1 MENSK
6 RKSKK
11 ETLMKKKILFIT
23 TRNPYSGR
31 YSGDVIRS
39 AKIINLLKK
48 KYSLDVVYLNKERNI
63 SHKKKLISFNSPNLF
78 LKLKFCIISLFKL
91 KPLQMGLFYSRE
103 MKTYLNDNANS
114 YDCLFFNHIR
124 SAQYLPKN
132 YYGETIIEMGD
143 LYSENYHQTF
153 KSLNF
158 LNPVKYIYFFE
169 SFLVKRL
176 EEEIFNKFDKVI
188 LFSKNDIKKV
198 DIKFKHKIFLIG
210 ESVERVKNYYSFS
223 KKNYRILFVGNLNY
237 LPNFLACRNFIKNTI
252 PKLKKEIT
260 NFKFCIIGD
269 INKTR
274 KRLLTSNS
282 NVEILGS
289 IKNLKNYVKTAFCGI
304 ANLEIATGVQG
315 KVFTYMSHGL
325 PVICS
330 NKVSKNFGKSV
341 LSYDRDYEIIEKI
354 ISLKTNKSKSND
366 FSRKSLKFVKN
377 LTWKQVS
384 KNYLKLIKL

>member
-1 MENSK
+1 
-6 RKSKK
+6 
-11 ETLMKKKILFIT
+11 MKKKILFIT
-23 TRNPYSGR
+23 TRNPFSGR

-48 KYSLDVVYLNKERNI
+48 KYSLDIVCLDKDRNI

-78 LKLKFCIISLFKL
+78 SKLKFCLFSLLKL
-91 KPLQMGLFYSRE
+91 KPVQMGLFYSNQ
-103 MKTYLNDNANS
+103 MKTYLNDNANN
-114 YDCLFFNHIR
+114 YDYLFFNHIR
-124 SAQYLPKN
+124 SAQYLPEN

-143 LYSENYHQTF
+143 LYSENYRQTF

-169 SFLVKRL
+169 SFLVKRF
-176 EEEIFNKFDKVI
+176 EKEIFNKFDKVI
-188 LFSKNDIKKV
+188 LFSQNEVEKIDA
-198 DIKFKHKIFLIG
+198 KFKDKIFLIG

-223 KKNYRILFVGNLNY
+223 KKNYRILFVGNLKY
-237 LPNFLACRNFIKNTI
+237 LPNFLACRNFVRNII
-252 PKLKKEIT
+252 PKLKKKIT

-269 INKTR
+269 ISQTR
-274 KRLLTSNS
+274 KKLLSSNS
-282 NVEILGS
+282 NVEILGT
-289 IKNLKNYVKTAFCGI
+289 IKNLKNYVRTSFCGL

-330 NKVSKNFGKSV
+330 NKVSKNFGKNV
-341 LSYDRDYEIIEKI
+341 LSYDKDNEIIEKI
-354 ISLKTNKSKSND
+354 ISLKTNKSKSNN

-384 KNYLKLIKL
+384 ENYLKLIKL

>member
-1 MENSK
+1 
-6 RKSKK
+6 
-11 ETLMKKKILFIT
+11 MKKKILFIT
-23 TRNPYSGR
+23 TRNPFSGR

-48 KYSLDVVYLNKERNI
+48 KYSLDVVCLNKDRNI

-78 LKLKFCIISLFKL
+78 SKLKFCIFSLLKL
-91 KPLQMGLFYSRE
+91 KPVQMGLFYSNQ
-103 MKTYLNDNANS
+103 MKTYLNDNANN
-114 YDCLFFNHIR
+114 YDYLFFNHIR

-143 LYSENYHQTF
+143 LYSENYRQTF

-169 SFLVKRL
+169 SFLVKRF
-176 EEEIFNKFDKVI
+176 EKEIFNKFDKVI
-188 LFSKNDIKKV
+188 LFSQNEVKKI
-198 DIKFKHKIFLIG
+198 DAKFKDKIFLIG

-223 KKNYRILFVGNLNY
+223 KKNYRILFVGNLKY
-237 LPNFLACRNFIKNTI
+237 LPNFLACRNFIRNI
-252 PKLKKEIT
+252 MPKLKTKIT

-269 INKTR
+269 ISQTR
-274 KRLLTSNS
+274 KKLLLSNS
-282 NVEILGS
+282 NVEILGT
-289 IKNLKNYVKTAFCGI
+289 IKNLKNYIKTSFCGL

-330 NKVSKNFGKSV
+330 NKVSKNFGKNV
-341 LSYDRDYEIIEKI
+341 LSYAKDNDIIEKI
-354 ISLKTNKSKSND
+354 ISLKTNKSKSNN
-366 FSRKSLKFVKN
+366 FSKKSLKFVKN

>member
-1 MENSK
+1 
-6 RKSKK
+6 
-11 ETLMKKKILFIT
+11 MKKKILFIT
-23 TRNPYSGR
+23 TRNPFSGR

-48 KYSLDVVYLNKERNI
+48 KYSLDIVCLDKDRNI

-78 LKLKFCIISLFKL
+78 SKLKFCLFSLLKL
-91 KPLQMGLFYSRE
+91 KPVQMGLFYSNQMR
-103 MKTYLNDNANS
+103 TYLNDNANN
-114 YDCLFFNHIR
+114 YDYLFFNHIR

-143 LYSENYHQTF
+143 LYSENYRQTF

-169 SFLVKRL
+169 SFLVKRF
-176 EEEIFNKFDKVI
+176 EKEIFNKFDKVI
-188 LFSKNDIKKV
+188 LFSQNEVEKIDA
-198 DIKFKHKIFLIG
+198 KFKDKIFLIG

-223 KKNYRILFVGNLNY
+223 KKNYRILFVGNLKY
-237 LPNFLACRNFIKNTI
+237 LPNFLACRNFIRNI
-252 PKLKKEIT
+252 MPKLKKKIT

-269 INKTR
+269 ISQTR
-274 KRLLTSNS
+274 KKLLSSNS
-282 NVEILGS
+282 NVEILGT
-289 IKNLKNYVKTAFCGI
+289 IKNLKNYIKTSFCGLS
-304 ANLEIATGVQG
+304 NLEIATGVQG

-330 NKVSKNFGKSV
+330 NKVSKNFGKNV
-341 LSYDRDYEIIEKI
+341 LSYAKDNEIIEKI
-354 ISLKTNKSKSND
+354 ISLKTNKSKSNN

>member
-1 MENSK
+1 
-6 RKSKK
+6 
-11 ETLMKKKILFIT
+11 MKKKILFIT
-23 TRNPYSGR
+23 TRNPFSGR

-48 KYSLDVVYLNKERNI
+48 KYSLDIVCLDKDRNI

-78 LKLKFCIISLFKL
+78 SKLKFCLFSLLKL
-91 KPLQMGLFYSRE
+91 KPVQMGLFYSNQ
-103 MKTYLNDNANS
+103 MKTYLNDNANN
-114 YDCLFFNHIR
+114 YDYLFFNHIR

-169 SFLVKRL
+169 SFLVKRF
-176 EEEIFNKFDKVI
+176 EKEIFNKFDKVI
-188 LFSKNDIKKV
+188 LFSQNEVEKIDA
-198 DIKFKHKIFLIG
+198 KFKDKIFLIG

-223 KKNYRILFVGNLNY
+223 KKNYRILFVGNLKY
-237 LPNFLACRNFIKNTI
+237 LPNFLACRNFVRNIM
-252 PKLKKEIT
+252 PKLKKKIT

-269 INKTR
+269 ISQTR
-274 KRLLTSNS
+274 KKLLSSNS
-282 NVEILGS
+282 NVEILGT
-289 IKNLKNYVKTAFCGI
+289 IKNLKNYIKTSFCGL

-330 NKVSKNFGKSV
+330 NKVSKNFGKNV
-341 LSYDRDYEIIEKI
+341 LSYAKDNEIIEKI
-354 ISLKTNKSKSND
+354 ISLKTNKSKSNN

>member
-1 MENSK
+1 
-6 RKSKK
+6 
-11 ETLMKKKILFIT
+11 MKKKILFIT
-23 TRNPYSGR
+23 TRNPFSGR

-48 KYSLDVVYLNKERNI
+48 KYSLDIVCLNKDRNI
-63 SHKKKLISFNSPNLF
+63 SHKKKLITFSSPNLF
-78 LKLKFCIISLFKL
+78 SKLKFCLFSLLKL
-91 KPLQMGLFYSRE
+91 KPVQMGLFYSNQMR
-103 MKTYLNDNANS
+103 TYLNDNANN
-114 YDCLFFNHIR
+114 YDYLFFNHIR

-143 LYSENYHQTF
+143 LYSENYRQTF
-153 KSLNF
+153 RSLNF

-169 SFLVKRL
+169 SFLVKRF
-176 EEEIFNKFDKVI
+176 EKEIFNKFDKVI
-188 LFSKNDIKKV
+188 LFSQNEVEKIDA
-198 DIKFKHKIFLIG
+198 KFKDKIFLIG

-223 KKNYRILFVGNLNY
+223 KKNYRILFVGNLKY
-237 LPNFLACRNFIKNTI
+237 LPNFLACRNFIRNI
-252 PKLKKEIT
+252 MPKLKKKIT

-269 INKTR
+269 ISQTR
-274 KRLLTSNS
+274 KKLLSSNS
-282 NVEILGS
+282 NVEILGT
-289 IKNLKNYVKTAFCGI
+289 IKNLKNYIKTSFCGL

-330 NKVSKNFGKSV
+330 NKVSKNFGKNV
-341 LSYDRDYEIIEKI
+341 LSYAKDNEIIEKI
-354 ISLKTNKSKSND
+354 ISLKTNKSKSNN